1 MNKKPSS
8 PRADPK
14 QILGDNIRRIRHEVG
29 ISQEELADRA
39 NLHRTYISSIE
50 RERLGIMGLKT
61 DTSFLKFVSMGAIGV
76 RQTIS
81 QLQAL
86 GFRPIVLERYCDS
99 NKIWTTKVKRLRL
112 PDLLCIRTGLRVE
125 VRGKSDLQIRMSD
138 APNNPDRTWDAGL
151 RDDDVA
157 AFIAILQVGT
167 IQRAADEAALFT
179 IRSLRESVA
188 HSKLGAAKSASEG
201 AERDRTWPAIIP
213 SADGVVRE
221 ITPEKLKVELNK
233 AGGGLS
239 KQTYTLNGKSIYV
252 RAGDRFKGEVSF
264 LAGMPNAMADLPAV
278 LRRQYDPLPD
288 LQAPT
293 AVDRYA
299 AVKAL
304 PRREDLRDRAIPAL
318 EELLRREQEERV
330 ALEAAGSLAAL
341 GSGLGQERMLGS
353 QFARTELVRVAAD
366 DGFEQNEIR
375 QAAVWGLGKAGLK
388 AYDQILPFIDHQDE
402 NLAAHAIVSFGSD
415 TPEHVIRALVQ
426 ALIDGEPRRAAA
438 ASEVLRLIGDQTVL
452 RALIEAA
459 EGGNEWVIAT
469 LGRLPAEAVRPAIAN
484 TNLSQQVAP
493 LLLLGEGSNW
503 LASEDR
509 VMDIAFLTKQNL

>member
-1 MNKKPSS
+1 
-8 PRADPK
+8 
-14 QILGDNIRRIRHEVG
+14 
-29 ISQEELADRA
+29 
-39 NLHRTYISSIE
+39 
-50 RERLGIMGLKT
+50 MGLKT

-157 AFIAILQVGT
+157 AFIAILQDGT
-167 IQRAADEAALFT
+167 IQRAADEAAFFT

-233 AGGGLS
+233 AGGGLR
-239 KQTYTLNGKSIYV
+239 KQTYTLNGKRVYV
-252 RAGDRFKGEVSF
+252 RAGDGFKGEVSF

-278 LRRQYDPLPD
+278 LQRQYDPLPD

-304 PRREDLRDRAIPAL
+304 SRREDLHDRAIPAL
-318 EELLRREQEERV
+318 QELLQREREERV

-341 GSGLGQERMLGS
+341 GSDLGQDSIGAVLWGDGRNDFRMEAVLILTELGS
-353 QFARTELVRVAAD
+353 PFARTELALVAGD
-366 DGFEQNEIR
+366 DRFEQNEIR

-388 AYDQILPFIDHQDE
+388 AYDEILPFIAHQDE
-402 NLAAHAIVSFGSD
+402 NLAAHAIVAFGAD
-415 TPEHVIRALVQ
+415 TPEDVIRALAQ

-438 ASEVLRLIGDQTVL
+438 ASEVLRLIGNETTL
-452 RALIEAA
+452 RVLIEAA
-459 EGGNEWVIAT
+459 VGGNEWVIAT
-469 LGRLPAEAVRPAIAN
+469 LGRLPAEAVRPAIAG